1 MWPRRRATFSRDS
14 AAFSEAPRFVAGPFS
29 LADRMPPGKSL
40 PLRPTISGLR
50 SVRAPDLEAHAGP
63 DIEPAY
69 RVLTSMPAVTAEKTR
84 TEGRLRSG
92 KQWAIARWSPRTD
105 PRPIHQSV
113 LTQLLR
119 AGLVLFAGT
128 FMVDAVAP
136 IQRLGASFD
145 PSPNGSYRNGFAR
158 TAVSNPCL

>member
-1 MWPRRRATFSRDS
+1 MAATPRDIL
-14 AAFSEAPRFVAGPFS
+14 ERFGGVFRGPAIVAGPFS

-92 KQWAIARWSPRTD
+92 LSE
-105 PRPIHQSV
+105 SNG
-113 LTQLLR
+113 LSR
-119 AGLVLFAGT
+119 AGRQELT
-128 FMVDAVAP
+128 
-136 IQRLGASFD
+136 LGQSI
-145 PSPNGSYRNGFAR
+145 R
-158 TAVSNPCL
+158 VC